1 MSDIEEHRKKI
12 KEITLEMIKL
22 LKTRTDIAKQI
33 GDAKASLGMTVTDE
47 EREDELRTQVAKL
60 CKEID
65 LDQST
70 ASKFLNLLLNE
81 SVKVQSDNK
90 QTHLSVFLK
99 AKALEEEGKKIIHLE
114 VGEPDFKPPEGVKI
128 ALAEVYN
135 KGYGKY
141 GPAKGIT
148 ELREV
153 LIPGNYFL
161 PSSSYSASIENVLV
175 CPGARFAVYLA
186 INTLLNPGDEIIVIE
201 PAWPAY
207 KDGALNA
214 GIKVRTI
221 KTTLET
227 KWEPSVEQIN
237 NTINENTKMIVLN
250 YPNNPT
256 GKILPRKLLDS
267 IVQTAKE
274 HDLYILSDEIYEYY
288 YTDGD
293 LKAPDIWT
301 EYGYEKTIVTKSFSK
316 SYAMTGYRIGW
327 VIAEPSII
335 EKMSKLQALSLTNVS
350 EPIQYVA
357 LKAMTST
364 RSQGRMEIN
373 PATARICFT
382 GSSYVGDN
390 ADLVRSRLEALVKI
404 AKDIGLE
411 FVEPDGAM
419 YLFAKTKYKDFDAT
433 KFSEKLLEHGVAIAP
448 GEGFGDY
455 KEFFRITAIDETR
468 LKEGMIILDTI
479 LKESYE

>member
-12 KEITLEMIKL
+12 EEITLEMIKL

-47 EREDELRTQVAKL
+47 EREDTLRTQVTKL

-70 ASKFLNLLLNE
+70 ALKFLNLLLNE
-81 SVKVQSDNK
+81 SVKVQSESK

-114 VGEPDFKPPEGVKI
+114 VGEPDFKPPKEVKT
-128 ALAEVYN
+128 ALEEVYD
-135 KGYGKY
+135 KGYEKY

-148 ELREV
+148 ELRMALAYWETD
-153 LIPGNYFL
+153 
-161 PSSSYSASIENVLV
+161 SAHNKPRLSEENIMV

-186 INTLLNPGDEIIVIE
+186 ITTLLNPGDEIIVIE

-207 KDGALNA
+207 KDCALNA

-237 NTINENTKMIVLN
+237 NAINENTKMIILN

-256 GKILPRKLLDS
+256 GKVLPKELLAS
-267 IVQTAKE
+267 IIRTAKE
-274 HDLYILSDEIYEYY
+274 HDLYVLSDEIYEEYSNDDWHSVSIY
-288 YTDGD
+288 DY
-293 LKAPDIWT
+293 DISIIT
-301 EYGYEKTIVTKSFSK
+301 RSFSK
-316 SYAMTGYRIGW
+316 SHAMTGFRIGY
-327 VIAEPSII
+327 VTADPSII

-357 LKAMTST
+357 LKALSST
-364 RSQGRMEIN
+364 D
-373 PATARICFT
+373 T

-390 ADLVRSRLEALVKI
+390 ADLVRSRLEVLVKI
-404 AKDIGLE
+404 AKDFGLE
-411 FVEPDGAM
+411 FIKPDGA
-419 YLFAKTKYKDFDAT
+419 
-433 KFSEKLLEHGVAIAP
+433 
-448 GEGFGDY
+448 
-455 KEFFRITAIDETR
+455 
-468 LKEGMIILDTI
+468 
-479 LKESYE
+479 

>member
-12 KEITLEMIKL
+12 EEITLEMIKL
-22 LKTRTDIAKQI
+22 LKTRTNIAKQI

-47 EREDELRTQVAKL
+47 EREDALRNQVTKL

-70 ASKFLNLLLNE
+70 ALKFLNFLFNE

-99 AKALEEEGKKIIHLE
+99 AKELEEQGKEIIHLE
-114 VGEPDFKPPEGVKI
+114 VGEPDFQPPKEVKT
-128 ALAEVYN
+128 ALAEVYD

-141 GPAKGIT
+141 GPVKGIT
-148 ELREV
+148 ELRTA
-153 LIPGNYFL
+153 LAHHTNQL
-161 PSSSYSASIENVLV
+161 ENDDYDEENIMV

-186 INTLLNPGDEIIVIE
+186 ITTLLNPGDEVIVIE

-207 KDGALNA
+207 KECALNA

-227 KWEPSVEQIN
+227 RWEPSIDQIN
-237 NTINENTKMIVLN
+237 NAINENTKMIILN

-256 GKILPRKLLDS
+256 GKILPKKIQDNIIEIAR
-267 IVQTAKE
+267 E
-274 HDLYILSDEIYEYY
+274 YDLYVLSDEIYSEYAN
-288 YTDGD
+288 DD
-293 LKAPDIWT
+293 WKSVLL
-301 EYGYEKTIVTKSFSK
+301 YGYEKSIITKSFSK
-316 SYAMTGYRIGW
+316 SHAMTGFRIGYA
-327 VIAEPSII
+327 IAEPSII

-357 LKAMTST
+357 LEAL
-364 RSQGRMEIN
+364 
-373 PATARICFT
+373 
-382 GSSYVGDN
+382 N
-390 ADLVRSRLEALVKI
+390 ADTSENTKIIKSRLDALKES

-411 FVEPDGAM
+411 FIEPDGSM
-419 YLFAKTKYKDFDAT
+419 YLFARTKHKNFDAT

-455 KEFFRITAIDETR
+455 KEFFRITAINETR
-468 LKEGMIILDTI
+468 LMEGMTILDTV
-479 LKESYE
+479 LKETV

>member
-12 KEITLEMIKL
+12 EEITLEMIKL

-47 EREDELRTQVAKL
+47 EREDALRNQVTKL

-70 ASKFLNLLLNE
+70 ALKFLNLLLNE

-99 AKALEEEGKKIIHLE
+99 AKALEEEGKEIIHLE
-114 VGEPDFKPPEGVKI
+114 VGEPDFKPPEEVKT
-128 ALAEVYN
+128 ALAEVYD

-148 ELREV
+148 ELRKALAEKID
-153 LIPGNYFL
+153 LIKKGGSVEY
-161 PSSSYSASIENVLV
+161 IMV

-186 INTLLNPGDEIIVIE
+186 ITTLLNPGDEIIIIE

-207 KDGALNA
+207 KDCALNA
-214 GIKVRTI
+214 GVKVRTI

-237 NTINENTKMIVLN
+237 NVINENTKMIVLN

-256 GKILPRKLLDS
+256 GKVLPKKLLDS
-267 IVQTAKE
+267 IMQTAKE
-274 HDLYILSDEIYEYY
+274 HDLYVLSDEIYYEFGKLQPHQYQSIFYY
-288 YTDGD
+288 YYKKSIITQ
-293 LKAPDIWT
+293 
-301 EYGYEKTIVTKSFSK
+301 SFSK
-316 SYAMTGYRIGW
+316 SHAMTGFRIGY
-327 VIAEPSII
+327 VIADPSDID
-335 EKMSKLQALSLTNVS
+335 KMSKLQALSLTNVS

-357 LKAMTST
+357 LQALNAKIHPRVEQSPIIE
-364 RSQGRMEIN
+364 SRM
-373 PATARICFT
+373 
-382 GSSYVGDN
+382 N
-390 ADLVRSRLEALVKI
+390 ALKES
-404 AKDIGLE
+404 AKNIGLE
-411 FVEPDGAM
+411 FIEPDGAM
-419 YLFAKTKYKDFDAT
+419 YLFAKTKYKNFDAT
-433 KFSEKLLEHGVAIAP
+433 KFSEKLLNRAVGAIPGVAIAP

-468 LKEGMIILDTI
+468 LKEGMIILDTV
-479 LKESYE
+479 LKESYG

>member
-12 KEITLEMIKL
+12 EEITLEMIKL
-22 LKTRTDIAKQI
+22 LKTRTNIAKQI

-47 EREDELRTQVAKL
+47 EREDALRNQVTKL

-70 ASKFLNLLLNE
+70 ALKFLNFLFNE

-99 AKALEEEGKKIIHLE
+99 AKELEEQGKEIIHLE
-114 VGEPDFKPPEGVKI
+114 VGEPDFQPPKEVKT
-128 ALAEVYN
+128 ALAEVYD

-141 GPAKGIT
+141 GPVKGIT
-148 ELREV
+148 ELRTA
-153 LIPGNYFL
+153 LAHHTNQL
-161 PSSSYSASIENVLV
+161 ENDDYDEENIMV

-186 INTLLNPGDEIIVIE
+186 ITTLLNPGDEIIVIE

-207 KDGALNA
+207 KDCALNA

-227 KWEPSVEQIN
+227 RWEPSIDQIN
-237 NTINENTKMIVLN
+237 NAINENTKMIILN

-256 GKILPRKLLDS
+256 GKILPKELLAS
-267 IVQTAKE
+267 IIRTAKE
-274 HDLYILSDEIYEYY
+274 HDLYVLSDEIYEKYSNDDWRSVSIY
-288 YTDGD
+288 D
-293 LKAPDIWT
+293 
-301 EYGYEKTIVTKSFSK
+301 YEKSIITMSFSK
-316 SYAMTGYRIGW
+316 SHAMTGFRIGYA
-327 VIAEPSII
+327 IAEPSII
-335 EKMSKLQALSLTNVS
+335 EKMSKLQELSLTNVS

-357 LKAMTST
+357 LEAL
-364 RSQGRMEIN
+364 
-373 PATARICFT
+373 
-382 GSSYVGDN
+382 N
-390 ADLVRSRLEALVKI
+390 ADTSENTKIIKSRLDALKES

-411 FVEPDGAM
+411 FIEPDGSM
-419 YLFAKTKYKDFDAT
+419 YLFARTKHKNFDAT

-455 KEFFRITAIDETR
+455 KEFFRITAINETR
-468 LKEGMIILDTI
+468 LMEGMTILDTV
-479 LKESYE
+479 LKETV

>member
-12 KEITLEMIKL
+12 EEVTLEMIKL

-47 EREDELRTQVAKL
+47 EREDALRNQVTKL

-70 ASKFLNLLLNE
+70 ALKFLNLLLNE
-81 SVKVQSDNK
+81 SVKVQSDSK

-114 VGEPDFKPPEGVKI
+114 VGEPDFQPPKEVKT
-128 ALAEVYN
+128 ALEEVYDE
-135 KGYGKY
+135 GYGKY

-148 ELREV
+148 ELRMALSRKEDV
-153 LIPGNYFL
+153 DF
-161 PSSSYSASIENVLV
+161 ENIMI
-175 CPGARFAVYLA
+175 CPGARFGVYLA
-186 INTLLNPGDEIIVIE
+186 ITTLLNPGDEIIVIE

-207 KDGALNA
+207 KDCALNA

-237 NTINENTKMIVLN
+237 NAINENTKMIVLN

-256 GKILPRKLLDS
+256 GKMLPDEPTDSEGVTIPSLFDS
-267 IVQTAKE
+267 IIQTAKE
-274 HDLYILSDEIYEYY
+274 HDLYVLSDEIYSEYKLVLEG
-288 YTDGD
+288 TSV
-293 LKAPDIWT
+293 LSF
-301 EYGYEKTIVTKSFSK
+301 GYKKSIITKSFSK
-316 SYAMTGYRIGW
+316 SHAMTGFRIGYA
-327 VIAEPSII
+327 IAEPSII

-357 LKAMTST
+357 LQALKADTSENV
-364 RSQGRMEIN
+364 EIIKS
-373 PATARICFT
+373 RIQ
-382 GSSYVGDN
+382 
-390 ADLVRSRLEALVKI
+390 ALNKI

-411 FVEPDGAM
+411 FKFPNGAM
-419 YLFAKTKYKDFDAT
+419 YLFVKTKYKNFDAT

-455 KEFFRITAIDETR
+455 KEFFRLTAIDETK
-468 LKEGMIILDTI
+468 LKEGMTILDTV

>member
-12 KEITLEMIKL
+12 EEITLEMIKL

-47 EREDELRTQVAKL
+47 EREDALRKQVTKL

-70 ASKFLNLLLNE
+70 ALKFLNFLFNE

-114 VGEPDFKPPEGVKI
+114 VGEPDFKPPKEVKA
-128 ALAEVYN
+128 ALAEVYD

-141 GPAKGIT
+141 GSPKGIT
-148 ELREV
+148 ELRTE
-153 LIPGNYFL
+153 L
-161 PSSSYSASIENVLV
+161 AIEYVTPNKENIMI

-186 INTLLNPGDEIIVIE
+186 ITTLLNPGDEIIVIE

-207 KDGALNA
+207 KDCALNA

-227 KWEPSVEQIN
+227 KWEPSIEQIN
-237 NTINENTKMIVLN
+237 NAINENTKMIVIN

-256 GKILPRKLLDS
+256 GKIFDDLNMIKD
-267 IVQTAKE
+267 VAQK
-274 HDLYILSDEIYEYY
+274 HDLYVLSDEIYEEYDRRPDLEHE
-288 YTDGD
+288 YTSFWE
-293 LKAPDIWT
+293 LN
-301 EYGYEKTIVTKSFSK
+301 YEKTIITQSFSK
-316 SYAMTGYRIGW
+316 SHAMTGYRIGY
-327 VIAEPSII
+327 VIAEKPII

-350 EPIQYVA
+350 EPIQYAALEA
-357 LKAMTST
+357 LKADTSENKN
-364 RSQGRMEIN
+364 MIK
-373 PATARICFT
+373 
-382 GSSYVGDN
+382 
-390 ADLVRSRLEALVKI
+390 SRLEVLVKI

-411 FVEPDGAM
+411 FIEPDGAM
-419 YLFAKTKYKDFDAT
+419 YLFAKTKYKNFDAT

-455 KEFFRITAIDETR
+455 KEFFRITAIDETK
-468 LKEGMIILDTI
+468 LKEGMTILDTM

>member
-12 KEITLEMIKL
+12 EEITLEMIKL
-22 LKTRTDIAKQI
+22 LKTRTNIAKQI

-47 EREDELRTQVAKL
+47 EREDALRNQVTKL

-70 ASKFLNLLLNE
+70 ALKFLNFLFNE

-114 VGEPDFKPPEGVKI
+114 VGEPDFQPPKEVKT
-128 ALAEVYN
+128 ALEEVYD

-148 ELREV
+148 ELRKA
-153 LIPGNYFL
+153 L
-161 PSSSYSASIENVLV
+161 ASWVSEYESETQYTEENILV

-186 INTLLNPGDEIIVIE
+186 ITTLLNPGDEIIVIE

-207 KDGALNA
+207 KDCALNA

-227 KWEPSVEQIN
+227 KWEPSIEQIN
-237 NTINENTKMIVLN
+237 NAINENTKMIVLN

-256 GKILPRKLLDS
+256 GKILPKELLAS
-267 IVQTAKE
+267 IIRTAKE
-274 HDLYILSDEIYEYY
+274 HDLYVLSDEIYEKYSNDDWRSVSIY
-288 YTDGD
+288 D
-293 LKAPDIWT
+293 
-301 EYGYEKTIVTKSFSK
+301 YEKSIITMSFSK
-316 SYAMTGYRIGW
+316 SHAMTGFRIGYA
-327 VIAEPSII
+327 IAEPSII
-335 EKMSKLQALSLTNVS
+335 EKMSKLQELSLTNVS
-350 EPIQYVA
+350 EPIQYIA
-357 LKAMTST
+357 LKALAADPDFTS
-364 RSQGRMEIN
+364 I
-373 PATARICFT
+373 IK
-382 GSSYVGDN
+382 
-390 ADLVRSRLEALVKI
+390 SRLKALVQS

-411 FVEPDGAM
+411 FIEPDGAM
-419 YLFAKTKYKDFDAT
+419 YLFAKTKHKNFDAT
-433 KFSEKLLEHGVAIAP
+433 KFSEKLLEHGIAIAP

-455 KEFFRITAIDETR
+455 KEFFRMTAIDETR
-468 LKEGMIILDTI
+468 LKEGMTILDTV

>member
-12 KEITLEMIKL
+12 EEVTLEMIKL

-47 EREDELRTQVAKL
+47 ERENALRTQVTKL

-70 ASKFLNLLLNE
+70 ALKFLNLLFNE

-114 VGEPDFKPPEGVKI
+114 VGEPDFKPPEAVKT
-128 ALAEVYN
+128 ALAEVYD

-141 GPAKGIT
+141 GSPKGIT
-148 ELREV
+148 ELRKALATREN
-153 LIPGNYFL
+153 LE
-161 PSSSYSASIENVLV
+161 SAKGSEENIMI
-175 CPGARFAVYLA
+175 CPGARFGVYLA
-186 INTLLNPGDEIIVIE
+186 ITTLLNPGDEIIVIE

-207 KDGALNA
+207 KDCALNA
-214 GIKVRTI
+214 GVKVRTI

-227 KWEPSVEQIN
+227 EWEPSYEQIN
-237 NTINENTKMIVLN
+237 NAINENTKMIVAN

-256 GKILPRKLLDS
+256 GKMFGKMFDKI
-267 IVQTAKE
+267 INTAKE
-274 HDLYILSDEIYEYY
+274 HDLYVLSDEIYEEYDRRPDKY
-288 YTDGD
+288 LSTRSFWD
-293 LKAPDIWT
+293 LQ
-301 EYGYEKTIVTKSFSK
+301 YEKTIITKSFSK
-316 SYAMTGYRIGW
+316 SHAMTGYRIGY
-327 VIAEPSII
+327 VIADPSII

-350 EPIQYVA
+350 EPIQYVV
-357 LKAMTST
+357 LKALE
-364 RSQGRMEIN
+364 RMI
-373 PATARICFT
+373 RGGD
-382 GSSYVGDN
+382 GSSYTGSN
-390 ADLVRSRLEALVKI
+390 NLLVRSRLKALVKS

-411 FVEPDGAM
+411 FIEPDGAM
-419 YLFAKTKYKDFDAT
+419 YLFARTKYKNFDAAE
-433 KFSEKLLEHGVAIAP
+433 FSEKLLKHGVAIAP

-455 KEFFRITAIDETR
+455 
-468 LKEGMIILDTI
+468 
-479 LKESYE
+479 

>member
-12 KEITLEMIKL
+12 EEITLEMIKL
-22 LKTRTDIAKQI
+22 LKTRTNIAKQI

-47 EREDELRTQVAKL
+47 EREDALRNQVTKL

-70 ASKFLNLLLNE
+70 ALKFLNLLLNE

-99 AKALEEEGKKIIHLE
+99 AKALEEKGKKIIHLE
-114 VGEPDFKPPEGVKI
+114 VGEPDFQPPKEVKT
-128 ALAEVYN
+128 ALEEVYD

-148 ELREV
+148 ELRKA
-153 LIPGNYFL
+153 L
-161 PSSSYSASIENVLV
+161 ASWVSEYESETQYTEENILV

-186 INTLLNPGDEIIVIE
+186 ITTLLNPGDEIIVIE

-207 KDGALNA
+207 KDCALNA

-227 KWEPSVEQIN
+227 KWEPSIEQIN
-237 NTINENTKMIVLN
+237 NAINENTKMIVLN

-256 GKILPRKLLDS
+256 GKILPKELLAS
-267 IVQTAKE
+267 IIRTAKE
-274 HDLYILSDEIYEYY
+274 HDLYVLSDEIYEKYSNDDWRSVSIY
-288 YTDGD
+288 D
-293 LKAPDIWT
+293 
-301 EYGYEKTIVTKSFSK
+301 YEKSIITMSFSK
-316 SYAMTGYRIGW
+316 SHAMTGFRIGYA
-327 VIAEPSII
+327 IAEPSII
-335 EKMSKLQALSLTNVS
+335 EKMSKLQELSLTNVS
-350 EPIQYVA
+350 EPIQYIA
-357 LKAMTST
+357 LKALAADPDFTS
-364 RSQGRMEIN
+364 I
-373 PATARICFT
+373 IK
-382 GSSYVGDN
+382 
-390 ADLVRSRLEALVKI
+390 SRLKALVQS

-411 FVEPDGAM
+411 FIEPDGAM
-419 YLFAKTKYKDFDAT
+419 YLFAKTKHKNFDAT
-433 KFSEKLLEHGVAIAP
+433 KFSEKLLEQGVAIAP

-455 KEFFRITAIDETR
+455 KEFFRITAIDETKS
-468 LKEGMIILDTI
+468 KEGMTILDTV
-479 LKESYE
+479 LKETV

>member
-12 KEITLEMIKL
+12 EEITLEMIKL

-33 GDAKASLGMTVTDE
+33 GDAKANLGMTVTDE
-47 EREDELRTQVAKL
+47 EREDALRSQVTKL

-70 ASKFLNLLLNE
+70 ALKFLNFLFNE

-90 QTHLSVFLK
+90 QTHLSMFLK
-99 AKALEEEGKKIIHLE
+99 AKALEEEGKKIIHLD
-114 VGEPDFKPPEGVKI
+114 VGEPDFKPPEEVKT
-128 ALAEVYN
+128 ALAEVYD

-141 GPAKGIT
+141 GSAKGIT
-148 ELREV
+148 ELREA
-153 LIPGNYFL
+153 LALREKEPDE
-161 PSSSYSASIENVLV
+161 ENIMV

-186 INTLLNPGDEIIVIE
+186 ITTLLNPGDEIIVVE

-207 KDGALNA
+207 KDCALNA

-227 KWEPSVEQIN
+227 KWEPSIEQIN
-237 NTINENTKMIVLN
+237 NAINENTKMIVLN

-256 GKILPRKLLDS
+256 GKILSGKIHGD
-267 IVQTAKE
+267 IIQIAKK
-274 HDLYILSDEIYEYY
+274 HDLFILSDEIYASFHSYF
-288 YTDGD
+288 TRTNGD
-293 LKAPDIWT
+293 VPSQIGND
-301 EYGYEKTIVTKSFSK
+301 YEKSIVARSFSK
-316 SYAMTGYRIGW
+316 VYAMTGYRIGY

-357 LKAMTST
+357 LKALTTAPHANRDILES
-364 RSQGRMEIN
+364 RMDVLKE
-373 PATARICFT
+373 
-382 GSSYVGDN
+382 S
-390 ADLVRSRLEALVKI
+390 

-411 FVEPDGAM
+411 FIEPDGAM
-419 YLFAKTKYKDFDAT
+419 YLFAKTKYKNFDAT
-433 KFSEKLLEHGVAIAP
+433 KCSEKLLEYGVAIAP

-455 KEFFRITAIDETR
+455 KEFFRITAMDETR
-468 LKEGMIILDTI
+468 LKEGMIILDTV

>member
-12 KEITLEMIKL
+12 EEITLEMIKL

-33 GDAKASLGMTVTDE
+33 GDAKANLGMTVTDE
-47 EREDELRTQVAKL
+47 EREDALRTQVTKL

-70 ASKFLNLLLNE
+70 ALKFLNLLLNE
-81 SVKVQSDNK
+81 SVKVQSDGK
-90 QTHLSVFLK
+90 QTHLSMFLK
-99 AKALEEEGKKIIHLE
+99 AKALEEEGKEIIHLE
-114 VGEPDFKPPEGVKI
+114 VGEPDFKPPEKVKT
-128 ALAEVYN
+128 ALAEVYD

-141 GPAKGIT
+141 GSPKGIT
-148 ELREV
+148 ELRKALAKYMKNGKQQWEKV
-153 LIPGNYFL
+153 
-161 PSSSYSASIENVLV
+161 SEENIMI
-175 CPGARFAVYLA
+175 CPGARFGVYLA
-186 INTLLNPGDEIIVIE
+186 ITTLLNPGDEIIVIE

-207 KDGALNA
+207 KDCALNA
-214 GIKVRTI
+214 GVKVRTI

-227 KWEPSVEQIN
+227 EWEPSIEQIN
-237 NTINENTKMIVLN
+237 NAINENTKMIVIN

-256 GKILPRKLLDS
+256 GKWWNPMVDKI
-267 IVQTAKE
+267 INAAEE
-274 HDLYILSDEIYEYY
+274 HDLYVLSDEIYEKYDRG
-288 YTDGD
+288 TVLGNPSCWDVQSNVD
-293 LKAPDIWT
+293 
-301 EYGYEKTIVTKSFSK
+301 KTIITKSFSK
-316 SYAMTGYRIGW
+316 SHAMTGYRIGY

-350 EPIQYVA
+350 EPIQYAALQA
-357 LKAMTST
+357 LKADVSGNT
-364 RSQGRMEIN
+364 EIIN
-373 PATARICFT
+373 
-382 GSSYVGDN
+382 
-390 ADLVRSRLEALVKI
+390 SRLEALIKI

-411 FVEPDGAM
+411 FIEPDGAM

-468 LKEGMIILDTI
+468 LKEGMIILDTV

>member
-12 KEITLEMIKL
+12 EEITLEMIKL
-22 LKTRTDIAKQI
+22 LKTRTDVAKQI

-47 EREDELRTQVAKL
+47 EREDTLRTQVAKL

-70 ASKFLNLLLNE
+70 ALKFLNLLLNE
-81 SVKVQSDNK
+81 SVKVQSDSK

-99 AKALEEEGKKIIHLE
+99 AKALEEKGKKIIHLE
-114 VGEPDFKPPEGVKI
+114 VGEPDFKPPEEVKT
-128 ALAEVYN
+128 ALAEVYD

-148 ELREV
+148 ELRKE
-153 LIPGNYFL
+153 LADQPRKRYM
-161 PSSSYSASIENVLV
+161 PTENIMV

-186 INTLLNPGDEIIVIE
+186 ITTLLNPGDEIIVIE

-207 KDGALNA
+207 KDCALNA
-214 GIKVRTI
+214 GIKIRTI

-227 KWEPSVEQIN
+227 KWEPSVDQIN
-237 NTINENTKMIVLN
+237 NAINENTKMIVLN

-256 GKILPRKLLDS
+256 GKILPEKLLDS
-267 IVQTAKE
+267 IIETARK
-274 HDLYILSDEIYEYY
+274 HNLYVLSDEIYSAYANHDWKSVLIYE
-288 YTDGD
+288 
-293 LKAPDIWT
+293 
-301 EYGYEKTIVTKSFSK
+301 YEKSIVTKSFSK
-316 SYAMTGYRIGW
+316 SHAMTGFRIGW
-327 VIAEPSII
+327 AIAEPTII

-357 LKAMTST
+357 LQALKADTSENT
-364 RSQGRMEIN
+364 EIIN
-373 PATARICFT
+373 
-382 GSSYVGDN
+382 
-390 ADLVRSRLEALVKI
+390 SRLEALVKS

-411 FVEPDGAM
+411 FIEPDGAM
-419 YLFAKTKYKDFDAT
+419 YLFAKTKHKNFDAT

-455 KEFFRITAIDETR
+455 KEFFRITAIDKTKLMEGMTILDSV
-468 LKEGMIILDTI
+468 LKETV
-479 LKESYE
+479 

>member
-12 KEITLEMIKL
+12 EEVTPEMIKL

-47 EREDELRTQVAKL
+47 EREDALRTQVTKL

-70 ASKFLNLLLNE
+70 ALKFLNLLLNE

-90 QTHLSVFLK
+90 QTHLSIFLK

-114 VGEPDFKPPEGVKI
+114 VGEPDFKPPEEVKT
-128 ALAEVYN
+128 ALAEVYD

-141 GPAKGIT
+141 GSAKGIT
-148 ELREV
+148 ELRKALSEDRRV
-153 LIPGNYFL
+153 TFEDIM
-161 PSSSYSASIENVLV
+161 I

-186 INTLLNPGDEIIVIE
+186 ITTLLNPGDEIIVIE

-207 KDGALNA
+207 KDCALNA

-237 NTINENTKMIVLN
+237 NAINENTKMIILN

-256 GKILPRKLLDS
+256 GKVLTEDMIEK
-267 IVQTAKE
+267 IMFIAKD
-274 HDLYILSDEIYEYY
+274 HDLYVLSDEIYEYY
-288 YTDGD
+288 SRGG
-293 LKAPDIWT
+293 LNRCQVWT
-301 EYGYEKTIVTKSFSK
+301 HNYEKSIVTKSFSK

-357 LKAMTST
+357 LQAIEAYD
-364 RSQGRMEIN
+364 GGPVVYE
-373 PATARICFT
+373 
-382 GSSYVGDN
+382 
-390 ADLVRSRLEALVKI
+390 SRLDALGKI

-411 FVEPDGAM
+411 FIEPDGAM
-419 YLFAKTKYKDFDAT
+419 YLFAKTKYKNFDAT
-433 KFSEKLLEHGVAIAP
+433 KFSEKLLERGVAIAP

-468 LKEGMIILDTI
+468 LKEGMIILDTV

>member
-12 KEITLEMIKL
+12 EEITLEMIKL

-47 EREDELRTQVAKL
+47 EREDALRTQVTKL

-70 ASKFLNLLLNE
+70 ALKFLNLLLNE

-90 QTHLSVFLK
+90 QTHISVFLK
-99 AKALEEEGKKIIHLE
+99 AKALEEQGKKIIHLE
-114 VGEPDFKPPEGVKI
+114 VGEPDFKPPKEVKT
-128 ALAEVYN
+128 ALAEVYD

-148 ELREV
+148 ELRKE
-153 LIPGNYFL
+153 LIPHNEYML
-161 PSSSYSASIENVLV
+161 RSSYSASIENIMI

-207 KDGALNA
+207 KDCALNA

-227 KWEPSVEQIN
+227 KWEPSIDQIN
-237 NTINENTKMIVLN
+237 NAINENTKMIVLN

-256 GKILPRKLLDS
+256 GKILPRKLLDG
-267 IVQTAKE
+267 IIQTAKK
-274 HDLYILSDEIYEYY
+274 HDLYILSDEIYDYY
-288 YTDGD
+288 YTDSD
-293 LKAPDIWT
+293 LRAPNIWT
-301 EYGYEKTIVTKSFSK
+301 EYGYEKTIVTGSFSK

-327 VIAEPSII
+327 VTAEPSII

-364 RSQGRMEIN
+364 
-373 PATARICFT
+373 TT

-390 ADLVRSRLEALVKI
+390 ADLVRSRLDVLVKT
-404 AKDIGLE
+404 AKDIDLE
-411 FVEPDGAM
+411 FIEPDGAM

-455 KEFFRITAIDETR
+455 KEFFRITAIDETK
-468 LKEGMIILDTI
+468 LKEGMTILDTM

>member
-1 MSDIEEHRKKI
+1 
-12 KEITLEMIKL
+12 MIKL

-47 EREDELRTQVAKL
+47 EREDALRTQVAKL

-70 ASKFLNLLLNE
+70 ALKFLNFLFNE
-81 SVKVQSDNK
+81 SVKVQSDGK

-99 AKALEEEGKKIIHLE
+99 AKALEEQGKKIIHLE
-114 VGEPDFKPPEGVKI
+114 VGEPDFKPPKEVKT
-128 ALAEVYN
+128 ALAEVYD

-141 GPAKGIT
+141 GPAMGIT
-148 ELREV
+148 ELRKSLAKWINNSKTDSETNEV
-153 LIPGNYFL
+153 VDSPNLDQ
-161 PSSSYSASIENVLV
+161 ENIMI
-175 CPGARFAVYLA
+175 CSGARFAVYLA
-186 INTLLNPGDEIIVIE
+186 ITTLLNPGDEIIVIE

-207 KDGALNA
+207 KDCALNA

-227 KWEPSVEQIN
+227 KWKPSIEQIN
-237 NTINENTKMIVLN
+237 NAINENTKMIILN

-256 GKILPRKLLDS
+256 GKILPEKLIDS
-267 IVQTAKE
+267 IMQTAKE
-274 HDLYILSDEIYEYY
+274 HDLYVLSDEIYEDYY
-288 YTDGD
+288 DSNRVLEHSSQSYPKEI
-293 LKAPDIWT
+293 LV
-301 EYGYEKTIVTKSFSK
+301 YGYKKSITTKSFSK
-316 SYAMTGYRIGW
+316 SHAMTGYRIGW

-357 LKAMTST
+357 LQALKSEEAVVENSK
-364 RSQGRMEIN
+364 I
-373 PATARICFT
+373 IK
-382 GSSYVGDN
+382 
-390 ADLVRSRLEALVKI
+390 SRLQVLAKI

-411 FVEPDGAM
+411 FIEPDGAM
-419 YLFAKTKYKDFDAT
+419 YLFARTKYKNFDAT

-455 KEFFRITAIDETR
+455 KEFFRITAIDETK
-468 LKEGMIILDTI
+468 LKEGMTILDTV

>member
-12 KEITLEMIKL
+12 EEVTLEMIKL

-33 GDAKASLGMTVTDE
+33 GDAKANLGMTVTDE
-47 EREDELRTQVAKL
+47 EREDALRNQVTKL

-70 ASKFLNLLLNE
+70 ALKFLNLLLNE
-81 SVKVQSDNK
+81 SVKVQSDGK
-90 QTHLSVFLK
+90 QTHLSMFLK

-114 VGEPDFKPPEGVKI
+114 VGEPDFKPPKEVKT
-128 ALAEVYN
+128 ALEEVYD

-148 ELREV
+148 ELRKALAEHK
-153 LIPGNYFL
+153 GCEF
-161 PSSSYSASIENVLV
+161 ENVMV

-186 INTLLNPGDEIIVIE
+186 ITTLLNPGDEIIVIE

-207 KDGALNA
+207 KDCALNA

-227 KWEPSVEQIN
+227 KWEPSIEQIN
-237 NTINENTKMIVLN
+237 NAINENTKMIVLN

-256 GKILPRKLLDS
+256 GKILLPEDLDS
-267 IVQTAKE
+267 IMQTARE
-274 HDLYILSDEIYEYY
+274 HDLYVLSDEIYSEY
-288 YTDGD
+288 TFD
-293 LKAPDIWT
+293 T
-301 EYGYEKTIVTKSFSK
+301 TVNVFSYGYKKSIITQSFSK
-316 SYAMTGYRIGW
+316 SKAMTGYRIGY

-335 EKMSKLQALSLTNVS
+335 EKMSKLQTLSLTNVS

-357 LKAMTST
+357 LQALKADTDSFYSMVTD
-364 RSQGRMEIN
+364 RQQELCN
-373 PATARICFT
+373 LAQ
-382 GSSYVGDN
+382 N
-390 ADLVRSRLEALVKI
+390 
-404 AKDIGLE
+404 IGLE
-411 FVEPDGAM
+411 FMNPDGAM
-419 YLFAKTKYKDFDAT
+419 YLFAKTKYKNFDAT

-455 KEFFRITAIDETR
+455 KEFFRITAIDETK
-468 LKEGMIILDTI
+468 LMEGMTILDTV
-479 LKESYE
+479 LKESYG

>member
-12 KEITLEMIKL
+12 EDITLEMIKL

-47 EREDELRTQVAKL
+47 ERENALRTQVTKL

-70 ASKFLNLLLNE
+70 ALKFLNFLFNE

-114 VGEPDFKPPEGVKI
+114 VGEPDFKPPKEVKI

-148 ELREV
+148 ELRKE
-153 LIPGNYFL
+153 LIPGNQFL
-161 PSSSYSASIENVLV
+161 PPSSYSASIENVLV

-207 KDGALNA
+207 KECALNA

-227 KWEPSVEQIN
+227 RWEPSIDQIN
-237 NTINENTKMIVLN
+237 NAINENTKMIILN

-256 GKILPRKLLDS
+256 GKILPKKIQDNIIEIAR
-267 IVQTAKE
+267 E
-274 HDLYILSDEIYEYY
+274 YDLYVLSDEIYSEYAN
-288 YTDGD
+288 DD
-293 LKAPDIWT
+293 WKSVLL
-301 EYGYEKTIVTKSFSK
+301 YGYEKSIITKSFSK
-316 SYAMTGYRIGW
+316 SHAMTGFRIGYA
-327 VIAEPSII
+327 IAEPSII

-357 LKAMTST
+357 LEAL
-364 RSQGRMEIN
+364 
-373 PATARICFT
+373 
-382 GSSYVGDN
+382 N
-390 ADLVRSRLEALVKI
+390 ADTSENTKIIKSRLDALKESV
-404 AKDIGLE
+404 KDIGLE
-411 FVEPDGAM
+411 FIEPDGSM
-419 YLFAKTKYKDFDAT
+419 YLFARTKHKNFDAT

-468 LKEGMIILDTI
+468 LMEGMTILDTV

>member
-12 KEITLEMIKL
+12 EEITLEMIKL

-47 EREDELRTQVAKL
+47 EREDTLRTQVAKL

-90 QTHLSVFLK
+90 QTHLSMFLK

-114 VGEPDFKPPEGVKI
+114 VGEPDFKPPQEVKT
-128 ALAEVYN
+128 ALAEVYD

-141 GPAKGIT
+141 GPTKGIT
-148 ELREV
+148 ELRKILSKDSTV
-153 LIPGNYFL
+153 D
-161 PSSSYSASIENVLV
+161 IENIMI

-186 INTLLNPGDEIIVIE
+186 ITTLLNPGDEIIVIE

-207 KDGALNA
+207 KDCALNA

-227 KWEPSVEQIN
+227 KWEPSIDQIN
-237 NTINENTKMIVLN
+237 NAINENTKMIILN

-256 GKILPRKLLDS
+256 GKNLPEKLLDN
-267 IVQTAKE
+267 IMQTAKE
-274 HDLYILSDEIYEYY
+274 HDLYVLSDEIYEDYY
-288 YTDGD
+288 LDDEPKKIVT
-293 LKAPDIWT
+293 
-301 EYGYEKTIVTKSFSK
+301 YGYEKSIITKSFSK
-316 SYAMTGYRIGW
+316 SFAMTGFRIGYA
-327 VIAEPSII
+327 VAEPPII

-357 LKAMTST
+357 LQVIKSPFEAIQENTET
-364 RSQGRMEIN
+364 IE
-373 PATARICFT
+373 ARLGI
-382 GSSYVGDN
+382 
-390 ADLVRSRLEALVKI
+390 LVES

-411 FVEPDGAM
+411 FIEPDGAM

-433 KFSEKLLEHGVAIAP
+433 KFSEQLLERGVAIAP

-455 KEFFRITAIDETR
+455 KEFFRLTAIDETK

-479 LKESYE
+479 LKELYG

>member
-12 KEITLEMIKL
+12 EEITLEMIKL

-33 GDAKASLGMTVTDE
+33 GDAKANLGMTVTDE
-47 EREDELRTQVAKL
+47 EREDALRKQVTKL

-70 ASKFLNLLLNE
+70 ALKFLNFLFNE

-114 VGEPDFKPPEGVKI
+114 VGEPDFKPPEEVKT
-128 ALAEVYN
+128 ALAEIYD

-141 GPAKGIT
+141 GSPKGIT
-148 ELREV
+148 ELRNA
-153 LIPGNYFL
+153 L
-161 PSSSYSASIENVLV
+161 AARENQEYAKVSEENIMI
-175 CPGARFAVYLA
+175 CPGARFGVYLA
-186 INTLLNPGDEIIVIE
+186 ITTLLNPGDEIIVIE

-207 KDGALNA
+207 KDCALNA
-214 GIKVRTI
+214 GVKVRTI

-227 KWEPSVEQIN
+227 EWEPSVEQIN
-237 NTINENTKMIVLN
+237 NAINENTKMIVIN

-256 GKILPRKLLDS
+256 GQWGNQLVDRI
-267 IVQTAKE
+267 INAAKK
-274 HDLYILSDEIYEYY
+274 HDLYVLSDEIYLEY
-288 YTDGD
+288 DRREERGALFARWWD
-293 LKAPDIWT
+293 VQ
-301 EYGYEKTIVTKSFSK
+301 YEKTIITKSFSK
-316 SYAMTGYRIGW
+316 SHAMTGYRIGY

-357 LKAMTST
+357 LQALEADVSGNT
-364 RSQGRMEIN
+364 EIIN
-373 PATARICFT
+373 
-382 GSSYVGDN
+382 
-390 ADLVRSRLEALVKI
+390 SRLEALIKI

-411 FVEPDGAM
+411 FIEPEGAM

-455 KEFFRITAIDETR
+455 KEFFRITAIDETK
-468 LKEGMIILDTI
+468 LKEGMTILDSV

>member
-12 KEITLEMIKL
+12 EEITLEMIKL
-22 LKTRTDIAKQI
+22 LKTRTDVAKQI

-47 EREDELRTQVAKL
+47 EREDALRNQVTKL

-70 ASKFLNLLLNE
+70 ALKFLNFLFNE

-99 AKALEEEGKKIIHLE
+99 AKELEEQGKEIIHLE
-114 VGEPDFKPPEGVKI
+114 VGEPDFQPPKEVKT
-128 ALAEVYN
+128 ALAEVYD

-141 GPAKGIT
+141 GPVKGIT
-148 ELREV
+148 ELRTA
-153 LIPGNYFL
+153 LAHHTNQL
-161 PSSSYSASIENVLV
+161 ENDDYDEENIMV

-186 INTLLNPGDEIIVIE
+186 ITTLLNPGDEVIVIE

-207 KDGALNA
+207 KECALNA

-227 KWEPSVEQIN
+227 RWEPSIDQIN
-237 NTINENTKMIVLN
+237 NAINENTKMIILN

-256 GKILPRKLLDS
+256 GKILPKKIQDNIIEIAR
-267 IVQTAKE
+267 E
-274 HDLYILSDEIYEYY
+274 YDLYVLSDEIYSEYAN
-288 YTDGD
+288 DD
-293 LKAPDIWT
+293 WKSVLL
-301 EYGYEKTIVTKSFSK
+301 YGYEKSIITKSFSK
-316 SYAMTGYRIGW
+316 SHAMTGFRIGYA
-327 VIAEPSII
+327 IAEPSII

-357 LKAMTST
+357 LEAL
-364 RSQGRMEIN
+364 
-373 PATARICFT
+373 
-382 GSSYVGDN
+382 N
-390 ADLVRSRLEALVKI
+390 ADTSENTKIIKSRLDALKES

-411 FVEPDGAM
+411 FIEPDGSM
-419 YLFAKTKYKDFDAT
+419 YLFARTKHKNFDAT

-455 KEFFRITAIDETR
+455 KEFFRITAINEPR
-468 LKEGMIILDTI
+468 LMEGMTILDTV
-479 LKESYE
+479 LKETV

>member
-12 KEITLEMIKL
+12 EEITLEMIKL

-47 EREDELRTQVAKL
+47 EREDTLRKQVTKL

-70 ASKFLNLLLNE
+70 ALKFLNLLLNE

-90 QTHLSVFLK
+90 QTHLSMFLK

-114 VGEPDFKPPEGVKI
+114 VGEPDWSPPKEVKT
-128 ALAEVYN
+128 ALEEVYD

-148 ELREV
+148 ELRTA
-153 LIPGNYFL
+153 L
-161 PSSSYSASIENVLV
+161 ASFHGTESKENIMV

-186 INTLLNPGDEIIVIE
+186 ITTLLNPGDEIIVIE

-207 KDGALNA
+207 KDCALNA

-237 NTINENTKMIVLN
+237 NAINENTKMIILN

-256 GKILPRKLLDS
+256 GKILSNELLDS
-267 IVQTAKE
+267 IIQIAKE
-274 HDLYILSDEIYEYY
+274 HDLYVLSDEIYSEYTLGASARLNVTHTSVLEFGY
-288 YTDGD
+288 
-293 LKAPDIWT
+293 KKSIIT
-301 EYGYEKTIVTKSFSK
+301 ESFSK
-316 SYAMTGYRIGW
+316 WKAMTGYRIGYA
-327 VIAEPSII
+327 IADPSII
-335 EKMSKLQALSLTNVS
+335 DKMSKLQALSLTNVS

-357 LKAMTST
+357 LQALKVDTKEFGVM
-364 RSQGRMEIN
+364 I
-373 PATARICFT
+373 
-382 GSSYVGDN
+382 SSRQETLCSLAEDN
-390 ADLVRSRLEALVKI
+390 
-404 AKDIGLE
+404 GLE
-411 FVEPDGAM
+411 FIEPDGAM
-419 YLFAKTKYKDFDAT
+419 YLFARTKHKNFDAT
-433 KFSEKLLEHGVAIAP
+433 EFSEKLLKHGVAIAP

-455 KEFFRITAIDETR
+455 KEFFRITAIDGTR
-468 LKEGMIILDTI
+468 LIEGMTILDTV
-479 LKESYE
+479 LKEIHD

>member
-12 KEITLEMIKL
+12 EEVTLEMIKL

-33 GDAKASLGMTVTDE
+33 GDAKANLGMTVTDE
-47 EREDELRTQVAKL
+47 EREDALRKQVIKL

-70 ASKFLNLLLNE
+70 ALKFLNLLLNE
-81 SVKVQSDNK
+81 SVKVQSDCK

-114 VGEPDFKPPEGVKI
+114 VGEPDFKPPEEVKT
-128 ALAEVYN
+128 ALAEVYD

-148 ELREV
+148 ELRMALSKKQDV
-153 LIPGNYFL
+153 DF
-161 PSSSYSASIENVLV
+161 ENIMI
-175 CPGARFAVYLA
+175 CPGARFGVYLA
-186 INTLLNPGDEIIVIE
+186 ITTLLNPGDEIIVIE

-207 KDGALNA
+207 KDCALNA

-227 KWEPSVEQIN
+227 KWEPSIEQIN
-237 NTINENTKMIVLN
+237 NAINENTKMIVLN

-256 GKILPRKLLDS
+256 GKILPEKLQDS
-267 IVQTAKE
+267 IIQTAKK
-274 HDLYILSDEIYEYY
+274 HDLYVLSDEIYEDYY
-288 YTDGD
+288 RSDRLAAHLNVLVYD
-293 LKAPDIWT
+293 
-301 EYGYEKTIVTKSFSK
+301 YEKSIITRSFSK
-316 SYAMTGYRIGW
+316 SYAMTGYRIGYAVADK
-327 VIAEPSII
+327 VIID
-335 EKMSKLQALSLTNVS
+335 KMSKLQALSLTNVS

-357 LKAMTST
+357 LQALAANS
-364 RSQGRMEIN
+364 
-373 PATARICFT
+373 FT
-382 GSSYVGDN
+382 DIVN
-390 ADLVRSRLEALVKI
+390 SRLDALVKI

-411 FVEPDGAM
+411 FIEPDGAM
-419 YLFAKTKYKDFDAT
+419 YLFAKTKYKNFDAT
-433 KFSEKLLEHGVAIAP
+433 KFSEKLLEHGIAIAP

-455 KEFFRITAIDETR
+455 KEFFRITAIDETK
-468 LKEGMIILDTI
+468 LMEGMTILDTV
-479 LKESYE
+479 LKESYG

>member
-12 KEITLEMIKL
+12 EEITLEMIKL

-33 GDAKASLGMTVTDE
+33 GDAKADLGMTVTDE
-47 EREDELRTQVAKL
+47 EREDALRSQVAKL

-81 SVKVQSDNK
+81 SVKVQSDGK
-90 QTHLSVFLK
+90 QTHLSMFLK

-114 VGEPDFKPPEGVKI
+114 VGEPDFKPPQEVKT
-128 ALAEVYN
+128 ALAEAYD

-148 ELREV
+148 ELRKALSKESTV
-153 LIPGNYFL
+153 DF
-161 PSSSYSASIENVLV
+161 ENIMI

-186 INTLLNPGDEIIVIE
+186 ITTLLNPGDEIVVIE
-201 PAWPAY
+201 PSWPAY
-207 KDGALNA
+207 KDCALNA

-227 KWEPSVEQIN
+227 KWEPSIEQIN
-237 NTINENTKMIVLN
+237 NAINENTKMIILN
-250 YPNNPT
+250 SPNNPT
-256 GKILPRKLLDS
+256 GKVLPEKLLDD
-267 IVQTAKE
+267 IIQTAKE
-274 HDLYILSDEIYEYY
+274 HHLYVLSDEIYSEYANNDWKSVLIY
-288 YTDGD
+288 N
-293 LKAPDIWT
+293 
-301 EYGYEKTIVTKSFSK
+301 YEKSIVAKSFSK
-316 SYAMTGYRIGW
+316 SHAMTGYRIGW
-327 VIAEPSII
+327 VVAEPSII
-335 EKMSKLQALSLTNVS
+335 EKMSKLQALSLTNIS

-357 LKAMTST
+357 LQALKANTSENT
-364 RSQGRMEIN
+364 RI
-373 PATARICFT
+373 IK
-382 GSSYVGDN
+382 
-390 ADLVRSRLEALVKI
+390 LRLDALVKT

-411 FVEPDGAM
+411 FIEPDGAM
-419 YLFAKTKYKDFDAT
+419 YLFAKTKYKDFDVT

-468 LKEGMIILDTI
+468 LKEGMIILDTV

>member
-12 KEITLEMIKL
+12 EEITLEMIKL
-22 LKTRTDIAKQI
+22 LKTRTDVAKQI

-47 EREDELRTQVAKL
+47 EREDALRNQVAKL

-70 ASKFLNLLLNE
+70 ALKFLNFLFNE

-99 AKALEEEGKKIIHLE
+99 AKELEEQGKEIIHLE
-114 VGEPDFKPPEGVKI
+114 VGEPDFQPPKEVKT
-128 ALAEVYN
+128 ALAEVYD

-141 GPAKGIT
+141 GPVKGIT
-148 ELREV
+148 ELRTA
-153 LIPGNYFL
+153 LAHHTNQL
-161 PSSSYSASIENVLV
+161 ENDDYDEENIMV

-186 INTLLNPGDEIIVIE
+186 ITTLLNPGDEVIVIE

-207 KDGALNA
+207 KECALNA

-227 KWEPSVEQIN
+227 RWEPSIDQIN
-237 NTINENTKMIVLN
+237 NAINENTKMIILN

-256 GKILPRKLLDS
+256 GKILPKKIQDNIIEIAR
-267 IVQTAKE
+267 E
-274 HDLYILSDEIYEYY
+274 YDLYVLSDEIYSEYAN
-288 YTDGD
+288 DD
-293 LKAPDIWT
+293 WKSVLL
-301 EYGYEKTIVTKSFSK
+301 YGYEKSIITKSFSK
-316 SYAMTGYRIGW
+316 SHAMTGFRIGYA
-327 VIAEPSII
+327 IAEPSII

-357 LKAMTST
+357 LEAL
-364 RSQGRMEIN
+364 
-373 PATARICFT
+373 
-382 GSSYVGDN
+382 N
-390 ADLVRSRLEALVKI
+390 ADTSENTKIIKSRLNALKES

-411 FVEPDGAM
+411 FIEPDGSM
-419 YLFAKTKYKDFDAT
+419 YLFARTKHKNFDAT

-455 KEFFRITAIDETR
+455 KEFFRITAINETR
-468 LKEGMIILDTI
+468 LMEGMTILDTV
-479 LKESYE
+479 LKETV

>member
-12 KEITLEMIKL
+12 EEITLEMIKL
-22 LKTRTDIAKQI
+22 LKTRTDVAKQI

-47 EREDELRTQVAKL
+47 EREDALRNQVTKL

-70 ASKFLNLLLNE
+70 ALKFLNFLFNE
-81 SVKVQSDNK
+81 SVKVQSDSK

-99 AKALEEEGKKIIHLE
+99 AKELEEQGKEIIHLE
-114 VGEPDFKPPEGVKI
+114 VGEPDFQPPKEVKT
-128 ALAEVYN
+128 ALAEVYD

-141 GPAKGIT
+141 GPVKGIT
-148 ELREV
+148 ELRTA
-153 LIPGNYFL
+153 LAHHTNQL
-161 PSSSYSASIENVLV
+161 ENDDYDEENIMV

-186 INTLLNPGDEIIVIE
+186 ITTLLNPGDEVIVIE

-207 KDGALNA
+207 KECALNA

-227 KWEPSVEQIN
+227 RWEPSIDQIN
-237 NTINENTKMIVLN
+237 NAINENTKMIILN

-256 GKILPRKLLDS
+256 GKILPKKIQDNIIEIAR
-267 IVQTAKE
+267 E
-274 HDLYILSDEIYEYY
+274 YDLYVLSDEIYSEYAN
-288 YTDGD
+288 DD
-293 LKAPDIWT
+293 WKSVLL
-301 EYGYEKTIVTKSFSK
+301 YGYEKSIITKSFSK
-316 SYAMTGYRIGW
+316 SHAMTGFRIGYA
-327 VIAEPSII
+327 IAEPSII

-357 LKAMTST
+357 LEAL
-364 RSQGRMEIN
+364 
-373 PATARICFT
+373 
-382 GSSYVGDN
+382 N
-390 ADLVRSRLEALVKI
+390 ADTSENTKIIKSRLNALKES

-411 FVEPDGAM
+411 FIEPDGSM
-419 YLFAKTKYKDFDAT
+419 YLFARTKHKNFDAT

-455 KEFFRITAIDETR
+455 KEFFRITAINETR
-468 LKEGMIILDTI
+468 LMEGMTILDTV
-479 LKESYE
+479 LKETV